1 MHRLMAG
8 VTILEHELSELR
20 LLVERQ
26 TGILLD
32 CPNSALAAHVAEY
45 LESHELESPAAL
57 VDRLRASDQ
66 DPHALPTFLDGV
78 LNVNTGF
85 FRHPGAMN
93 ALARQVIP
101 QLYARK
107 SEDGFCTLRIWSAGC
122 STGEEAYSIAMALC
136 EALPGGNG
144 NSNGASNGNGR
155 DKSVASRNGGVAEN
169 GVAACAGQSMKDWS
183 IHIVGSDLLPSAIEV
198 AERGLYPQSALTGLP
213 PAAIRACFS
222 KIGSPSGGQN
232 SSQEGSQNSSSTGS
246 TSNGAASSGLVSN
259 GSARNGSA
267 QGSTNGAANGTNG
280 STNVAHLLVK
290 PRLRSL
296 VTFNTMNL
304 TKPVYIGRFDCIF
317 CMEVLPHLSRAQ
329 RIALLERLHLYLEPG
344 GYLFLRQTEKL
355 CAPNLNF
362 RSETFDG
369 YTFHRKPLAASAT
382 SGRYPLVVRIVY
394 FIYNRQMKTVTAT
407 DAKQRLAA
415 LLDAAQREPVLIRRQ
430 NRDVAVIMSAEEYER
445 IRGMNNAELKRT
457 MDRIGAQAAARGMT
471 EEILADILKD

>member
-45 LESHELESPAAL
+45 LETHDLESPAAL
-57 VDRLRASDQ
+57 MGRLRASDR
-66 DPHALPTFLDGV
+66 DPSVLPAFLDGV
-78 LNVNTGF
+78 LNSNTGF

-101 QLYARK
+101 QLYSRK
-107 SEDGFCTLRIWSAGC
+107 ADDGPSTLRIWSAGC
-122 STGEEAYSIAMALC
+122 GTGEEAYSIAMALC
-136 EALPGGNG
+136 ESMPGGNG
-144 NSNGASNGNGR
+144 NGSSNGNGSGKDVKDR
-155 DKSVASRNGGVAEN
+155 NSSSRSGGIVEN
-169 GVAACAGQSMKDWS
+169 GAPASVGTGTRDWS

-222 KIGSPSGGQN
+222 KIGTNGNASISPESAQ
-232 SSQEGSQNSSSTGS
+232 
-246 TSNGAASSGLVSN
+246 NGAN
-259 GSARNGSA
+259 GSGNG
-267 QGSTNGAANGTNG
+267 NGAANAAIG
-280 STNVAHLLVK
+280 AHLLVK

-317 CMEVLPHLSRAQ
+317 CMDVLPHLSRIQ
-329 RIALLERLHLYLEPG
+329 RTALMERLHLYLEPG
-344 GYLFLRQTEKL
+344 GYLFLSQTEKL
-355 CAPNLNF
+355 YAPNLNF

-369 YTFHRKPLAASAT
+369 YTFHRKPMAASAAY
-382 SGRYPLVVRIVY
+382 GR
-394 FIYNRQMKTVTAT
+394 
-407 DAKQRLAA
+407 
-415 LLDAAQREPVLIRRQ
+415 
-430 NRDVAVIMSAEEYER
+430 
-445 IRGMNNAELKRT
+445 
-457 MDRIGAQAAARGMT
+457 
-471 EEILADILKD
+471 

>member
-1 MHRLMAG
+1 MAG

-45 LESHELESPAAL
+45 LDKQQLESPAAL
-57 VDRLRASDQ
+57 MGRLRASDQ
-66 DPHALPTFLDGV
+66 DPSALPAFLDGV

-107 SEDGFCTLRIWSAGC
+107 ADDGASTLRIWSAGC
-122 STGEEAYSIAMALC
+122 GTGEEAYSIAMALC
-136 EALPGGNG
+136 DALP
-144 NSNGASNGNGR
+144 SSNGNGNGNGSSNGNGGK
-155 DKSVASRNGGVAEN
+155 DAKEKGGAGRNGGIAEN
-169 GVAACAGQSMKDWS
+169 GVPAPTRQGTRDWS

-213 PAAIRACFS
+213 PAVIRACFS
-222 KIGSPSGGQN
+222 KIGSANAASNGFP
-232 SSQEGSQNSSSTGS
+232 EGSQNGAPNGTSTGS
-246 TSNGAASSGLVSN
+246 GNGSGNGLTSGSGNGA
-259 GSARNGSA
+259 
-267 QGSTNGAANGTNG
+267 
-280 STNVAHLLVK
+280 HMLVK

-317 CMEVLPHLSRAQ
+317 CMDVLPHLSRAQ
-329 RIALLERLHLYLEPG
+329 RTALMERLHLYLEPG
-344 GYLFLRQTEKL
+344 GYLFLSQTEKL

-369 YTFHRKPLAASAT
+369 YTFHRKPMAASAAY
-382 SGRYPLVVRIVY
+382 GR
-394 FIYNRQMKTVTAT
+394 
-407 DAKQRLAA
+407 
-415 LLDAAQREPVLIRRQ
+415 
-430 NRDVAVIMSAEEYER
+430 
-445 IRGMNNAELKRT
+445 
-457 MDRIGAQAAARGMT
+457 
-471 EEILADILKD
+471 

>member
-26 TGILLD
+26 TGVLLD

-45 LESHELESPAAL
+45 LEAHELETPATL
-57 VDRLRASDQ
+57 MGRLRSSDQ
-66 DPHALPTFLDGV
+66 DPSALPAFLDGV

-93 ALARQVIP
+93 ALARQVAP

-107 SEDGFCTLRIWSAGC
+107 SDDGHSTLRIWSAGC
-122 STGEEAYSIAMALC
+122 GTGEEAYSIAMALC

-144 NSNGASNGNGR
+144 NGNGSSGNGSSNGNGSR
-155 DKSVASRNGGVAEN
+155 DAKEKNSTGRTGGIAEASGSATT
-169 GVAACAGQSMKDWS
+169 GQGTRDWS
-183 IHIVGSDLLPSAIEV
+183 IHIVGSDLLPSAIET

-222 KIGSPSGGQN
+222 KIGSPN
-232 SSQEGSQNSSSTGS
+232 A
-246 TSNGAASSGLVSN
+246 AASGLSDGLQNGETNRASN
-259 GSARNGSA
+259 GSGNGSA
-267 QGSTNGAANGTNG
+267 NG
-280 STNVAHLLVK
+280 AHLLVK

-317 CMEVLPHLSRAQ
+317 CMDVLPHLSRVQ
-329 RIALLERLHLYLEPG
+329 RTALMERLHLYLEPG
-344 GYLFLRQTEKL
+344 GYLFLSQTEKL
-355 CAPNLNF
+355 QAPNLNF

-369 YTFHRKPLAASAT
+369 YTFHRKPLAASAAY
-382 SGRYPLVVRIVY
+382 GR
-394 FIYNRQMKTVTAT
+394 
-407 DAKQRLAA
+407 
-415 LLDAAQREPVLIRRQ
+415 
-430 NRDVAVIMSAEEYER
+430 
-445 IRGMNNAELKRT
+445 
-457 MDRIGAQAAARGMT
+457 
-471 EEILADILKD
+471 

>member
-32 CPNSALAAHVAEY
+32 CPNSALAAHVADY
-45 LESHELESPAAL
+45 LETHELESPAAL
-57 VDRLRASDQ
+57 TARLRASDQ
-66 DPHALPTFLDGV
+66 DPSVLPAFLDGV
-78 LNVNTGF
+78 LNANTGF

-107 SEDGFCTLRIWSAGC
+107 SEDGPSTLRIWSAGC

-136 EALPGGNG
+136 EALPANGNG
-144 NSNGASNGNGR
+144 NPNGHGNGSSNGNGYKEAK
-155 DKSVASRNGGVAEN
+155 DAKEKNAAGRNGGIVEN
-169 GVAACAGQSMKDWS
+169 GIPACATKGIKDWS

-198 AERGLYPQSALTGLP
+198 AERGLYPQSPEA
-213 PAAIRACFS
+213 
-222 KIGSPSGGQN
+222 
-232 SSQEGSQNSSSTGS
+232 SQNGATNGS
-246 TSNGAASSGLVSN
+246 SN
-259 GSARNGSA
+259 GSGNGS
-267 QGSTNGAANGTNG
+267 SNG
-280 STNVAHLLVK
+280 SPTSSSNGAHLLVK

-317 CMEVLPHLSRAQ
+317 CMDVLPHFSRAQ

-344 GYLFLRQTEKL
+344 GYLFLSQTEKL

-369 YTFHRKPLAASAT
+369 YTFHRKPLAASAAY
-382 SGRYPLVVRIVY
+382 GR
-394 FIYNRQMKTVTAT
+394 
-407 DAKQRLAA
+407 
-415 LLDAAQREPVLIRRQ
+415 
-430 NRDVAVIMSAEEYER
+430 
-445 IRGMNNAELKRT
+445 
-457 MDRIGAQAAARGMT
+457 
-471 EEILADILKD
+471 

>member
-45 LESHELESPAAL
+45 LEAHELESPAAL
-57 VDRLRASDQ
+57 MGHLRAADQ
-66 DPHALPTFLDGV
+66 DPSALPTFLDGV
-78 LNVNTGF
+78 LNSTTGF

-107 SEDGFCTLRIWSAGC
+107 SSDGPSTLRIWSAGC

-136 EALPGGNG
+136 EALPAGNG
-144 NSNGASNGNGR
+144 NSNANNSGNGAGKDAK
-155 DKSVASRNGGVAEN
+155 DKEAKDAKEKGAPSRNGGIAET
-169 GVAACAGQSMKDWS
+169 GIAGSIAPKDWS

-198 AERGLYPQSALTGLP
+198 AERGLYPQSALAGLP

-222 KIGSPSGGQN
+222 KIGSPN
-232 SSQEGSQNSSSTGS
+232 GS
-246 TSNGAASSGLVSN
+246 SN
-259 GSARNGSA
+259 GSLEVSQNPG
-267 QGSTNGAANGTNG
+267 TNGASNG
-280 STNVAHLLVK
+280 STNSSAPGSGNGSAGGAHLLVK

-317 CMEVLPHLSRAQ
+317 CMDVLPHLSRVQ
-329 RIALLERLHLYLEPG
+329 RTALMERLHLYLEPG
-344 GYLFLRQTEKL
+344 GYLFLSQTEKL

-369 YTFHRKPLAASAT
+369 YTFHRKPMAASAAY
-382 SGRYPLVVRIVY
+382 GR
-394 FIYNRQMKTVTAT
+394 
-407 DAKQRLAA
+407 
-415 LLDAAQREPVLIRRQ
+415 
-430 NRDVAVIMSAEEYER
+430 
-445 IRGMNNAELKRT
+445 
-457 MDRIGAQAAARGMT
+457 
-471 EEILADILKD
+471 

>member
-45 LESHELESPAAL
+45 LERHELESPAAL
-57 VDRLRASDQ
+57 LDRLRASDR
-66 DPHALPTFLDGV
+66 DPSALPAFLDGV

-107 SEDGFCTLRIWSAGC
+107 VDDGPSTLRIWSAGC
-122 STGEEAYSIAMALC
+122 SSGEETYSIAMALC

-144 NSNGASNGNGR
+144 NGSGNGSSSNNGSNSGSNNGNGSKDAR
-155 DKSVASRNGGVAEN
+155 EKNSSGKNGGIAESSAL
-169 GVAACAGQSMKDWS
+169 GSGQGTRDWS

-222 KIGSPSGGQN
+222 KIGSPN
-232 SSQEGSQNSSSTGS
+232 GS
-246 TSNGAASSGLVSN
+246 SN
-259 GSARNGSA
+259 GSANGSSETS
-267 QGSTNGAANGTNG
+267 QNGAANGAGSNIATTASTTNSSTNG
-280 STNVAHLLVK
+280 STNGAHLLVK

-317 CMEVLPHLSRAQ
+317 CMDVLPHLSRAQ
-329 RIALLERLHLYLEPG
+329 RTALMERLHLYLEPG
-344 GYLFLRQTEKL
+344 GYLFLSQTEKL
-355 CAPNLNF
+355 QAPNLNF

-369 YTFHRKPLAASAT
+369 YTFHRKPLAASAAY
-382 SGRYPLVVRIVY
+382 GR
-394 FIYNRQMKTVTAT
+394 
-407 DAKQRLAA
+407 
-415 LLDAAQREPVLIRRQ
+415 
-430 NRDVAVIMSAEEYER
+430 
-445 IRGMNNAELKRT
+445 
-457 MDRIGAQAAARGMT
+457 
-471 EEILADILKD
+471 